1 MIKPMETNSTGKVT
15 AIYVRRSVSD
25 KDKGNNSL
33 SIDSQ
38 KADCIKSLE
47 KDEEYRIYADDGK
60 SAKNTFRRPAFM
72 QMMED
77 CKNGLVSRIVVKK
90 YDRFSR
96 STKDYLVVTDEL
108 ANYGVHVFSLSEPFN
123 TETKEGRMMRNTLLG
138 FAEFERETIAERV
151 TDAYN
156 TRAQETGF
164 YQGGKIYYGYKPER
178 QTVNGKTGSVLV
190 PSDKAHVIKKAYE
203 IYKDAGTSLADIIN
217 HFRDEGTDVNVPRK
231 SSRNALRKSKAAEN
245 GEPEMSNMDRSH
257 FSKLLD
263 SPLYVKADK
272 DVYQYLVSKGYEI
285 IDDVEAFDGVH
296 GLFRHK
302 RAGIK
307 KASAN
312 VGEHFYIKV
321 GYHEGLVDSETWLA
335 VQDKK
340 SHNQRIPNNSGAKN
354 SWLVGLTKCAHCG
367 YSFVIL
373 YHQNKTE
380 NRKVRRYSD
389 NGAYRSNGCKRK
401 SLKTRPD
408 DVEQAVFEA
417 MKERL
422 LSLEI
427 AKTAKSKPDTETENI
442 KADIIRVESE
452 IRELMD
458 KLAKA
463 DDVLF
468 DYIQDRV
475 KALHAKK
482 SNLDEKLRTKA
493 RKHKEID
500 TAPLTDPLS
509 RWDTLST
516 EERHALAT
524 AMIDVVYVSDEDG
537 VNINF
542 SI

>member
-1 MIKPMETNSTGKVT
+1 MSKII
-15 AIYVRRSVSD
+15 ALYVRRSVSD

-33 SIDSQ
+33 SVDSQ
-38 KADCIKSLE
+38 IADCIKSLKE
-47 KDEEYRIYADDGK
+47 GEEYRLYCDDGK
-60 SAKNTFRRPAFM
+60 SAKDTKHRPAFM
-72 QMMED
+72 QMMNDARE
-77 CKNGLVSRIVVKK
+77 GLIERIIVKK

-96 STKDYLVVTDEL
+96 NMRDYLNVTDEL
-108 ANYGVHVFSLSEPFN
+108 DGFGVGVQSLSEPFN
-123 TETKEGRMMRNTLLG
+123 TTTKEGRLMRNNLLS

-151 TDAYN
+151 MDAYN

-164 YQGGKIYYGYKPER
+164 YQGGKVYYGFQSER
-178 QTVNGKTGSVLV
+178 RTINGKTGSVLV
-190 PSDKAHVIKKAYE
+190 PSDKAHVIQKAFD
-203 IYKDAGTSLADIIN
+203 IYKEANTSLSDIVN
-217 HFRDEGTDVNVPRK
+217 YFRDNNIEINVPRK
-231 SSRNALRKSKAAEN
+231 PQGRSSKRAEELN
-245 GEPEMSNMDRSH
+245 GGMSNMDRSH

-272 DVYQYLVSKGYEI
+272 DVYQYLISKGYEI
-285 IDDVEAFDGVH
+285 VDDVEAFDGVH

-307 KASAN
+307 KASVN

-340 SHNQRIPNNSGAKN
+340 SHNQRIPNNTGAKN
-354 SWLVGLTKCAHCG
+354 SWLVGLTKCKHCG

-373 YHQNKTE
+373 YGWNKAKTIQW
-380 NRKVRRYSD
+380 RSYGD
-389 NGAYRSNGCKRK
+389 NGAYKANGCVKKR
-401 SLKTRPD
+401 LKTKPD
-408 DVEQAVFEA
+408 EVEKAVYEA

-422 LSLEI
+422 EGLRI
-427 AKTAKSKPDTETENI
+427 AKTAKAKPDTEVENLKTEV
-442 KADIIRVESE
+442 IRVEGE
-452 IRELMD
+452 IRELME

-468 DYIQDRV
+468 SYIQDRV

-482 SNLDEKLRTKA
+482 SELDGKLRTKA

-500 TAPLTDPLS
+500 TAPLDDPLS
-509 RWDTLST
+509 RWEELTT
-516 EERHALAT
+516 EEKHALAVT
-524 AMIDVVYVSDEDG
+524 MIDVVYVSDEDG
-537 VNINF
+537 IEIVF